1 MLKMRAFSVTEITRY
16 LKKLIGSDP
25 ILNQVLIEGEISN
38 FTLHS
43 SGHAY
48 FSIKD
53 EESKMSCIMFSQN
66 VKMLDRI
73 PKNGEKVHLKGSV
86 SIYERDGKYQM
97 YVQMIEFI
105 GLGAL
110 HIKFEAL
117 KKDLEQEGLFDQRY
131 KKSLPYLPQKIGI
144 ITSPTGA
151 AIQDIISVAKRRSN
165 LSELL
170 IFPVRVQGEF
180 SAGEIVSA
188 ISFFNDK
195 MPVDLIILSRGG
207 GSIEELWSFNE
218 VQVARAIFN
227 SKIPIISGVGHETDF
242 TISDFVADLRAAT
255 PSAAAEIAIKSKE
268 EIELML
274 DQKLQSIKQ
283 QITRKMDRCRLQLES
298 TSPKQLSNKLSYRVA
313 RELTEI
319 EHLRNNMVQS
329 VNYRLKTASTT
340 LANLGDK
347 INTLSPL
354 STMQRGY
361 SIVRKEDK
369 LIRSVKDV
377 HKDETLNIMLR
388 DGLVKTLVKEV
399 VEDVVHEDAIKEVKE
414 VVEEAVKD

>member
-1 MLKMRAFSVTEITRY
+1 MRAFSVTEITRY

-66 VKMLDRI
+66 VKILDRI

-97 YVQMIEFI
+97 YVQMIEFV

-131 KKSLPYLPQKIGI
+131 KKCLPYLPQKIGI

-180 SAGEIVSA
+180 SANEIVSA

-329 VNYRLKTASTT
+329 VNYRLKTASAT
-340 LANLGDK
+340 LTNLGDK

-388 DGLVKTLVKEV
+388 DGMVKTLVKEV
-399 VEDVVHEDAIKEVKE
+399 VEDIDNED
-414 VVEEAVKD
+414 VEDVKD

>member
-1 MLKMRAFSVTEITRY
+1 MRAFSVTEITRY
-16 LKKLIGSDP
+16 LKKLISSDP

-66 VKMLDRI
+66 VKLLDRI

-97 YVQMIEFI
+97 YVQTIEFV

-110 HIKFEAL
+110 HIQFEAL
-117 KKDLEQEGLFDQRY
+117 KKTLEQEGLFDQRH
-131 KKSLPYLPQKIGI
+131 KKSLPDLPQKIGI

-151 AIQDIISVAKRRSN
+151 AIQDIISVANRRSN

-188 ISFFNDK
+188 ITFFNKK

-218 VQVARAIFN
+218 ISVARAIFD
-227 SKIPIISGVGHETDF
+227 SEIPIISGVGHETDF
-242 TISDFVADLRAAT
+242 TISDFVADMRAAT
-255 PSAAAEIAIKSKE
+255 PSAAAEIAIKSKA
-268 EIELML
+268 EIELLL
-274 DQKLQSIKQ
+274 DQKFQLLKRQMI
-283 QITRKMDRCRLQLES
+283 RKMDLCKAQLEN
-298 TSPKQLSNKLSYRVA
+298 TSPKQLSNKLSYRVE
-313 RELTEI
+313 RELSEI
-319 EHLRNNMVQS
+319 EHVKNKMVQS
-329 VNYRLKTASTT
+329 VKYRVQVASTS
-340 LANLGDK
+340 LENLGDK
-347 INTLSPL
+347 INALSPL

-361 SIVRKEDK
+361 SIVRKGDK
-369 LIRSVKDV
+369 LLRTVDNV
-377 HKDETLNIMLR
+377 ERDEIVDITLS
-388 DGLVKTLVKEV
+388 DGHIKTVVKEI
-399 VEDVVHEDAIKEVKE
+399 IK
-414 VVEEAVKD
+414 D

>member
-16 LKKLIGSDP
+16 LKKLISSDP

-86 SIYERDGKYQM
+86 SLYERDGKYQM
-97 YVQMIEFI
+97 YVQMIEFV

-117 KKDLEQEGLFDQRY
+117 KKDLEHEGLFDQRY
-131 KKSLPYLPQKIGI
+131 KKSLPFLPQKIGI

-218 VQVARAIFN
+218 VQVARAIFS

-274 DQKLQSIKQ
+274 DQKLQTIKQ
-283 QITRKMDRCRLQLES
+283 QFTRKMDRCRLQLES

-313 RELTEI
+313 RELSEI
-319 EHLRNNMVQS
+319 DHLRDNMVQS

-340 LANLGDK
+340 LEHLGSK

-361 SIVRKEDK
+361 SIVRKDNK

-399 VEDVVHEDAIKEVKE
+399 VEDTDNEDLEDVVNEEINEVIK
-414 VVEEAVKD
+414 